1 MITETGVEDVLNKK
15 RPTIKECKTQIR
27 ELLDT
32 VNEQTGSID
41 YLTNRCKQLIDNN
54 GVLEN
59 RINNVAIQNDK
70 LRSRNH
76 ELAEKYKKIKIDN
89 LYIIAGAIIIVIVSI
104 LYICLV

>member
-15 RPTIKECKTQIR
+15 RPTIKECKAQIR

-32 VNEQTGSID
+32 VNNQSSSID
-41 YLTNRCKQLIDNN
+41 YLTSRCKQLIDSN
-54 GVLEN
+54 GALEN
-59 RINNVAIQNDK
+59 RINNVAVQNDK

-89 LYIIAGAIIIVIVSI
+89 LYIIGGAITIVIASI
-104 LYICLV
+104 LCICLV